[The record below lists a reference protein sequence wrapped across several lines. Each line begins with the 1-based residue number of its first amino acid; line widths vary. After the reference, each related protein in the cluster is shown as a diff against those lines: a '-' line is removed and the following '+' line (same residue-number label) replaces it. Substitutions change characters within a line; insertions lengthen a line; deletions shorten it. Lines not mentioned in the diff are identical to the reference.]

1 MEEKPLRSP
10 LSQGGLEIKC
20 SVTCNWT
27 DAENLELLTQL
38 IEKNYQFD
46 NRMTDD
52 SKSILESLDLE
63 VGIGEYESD
72 DEEDSGLPVE
82 IDDEIMEVDDEVI

>member
-1 MEEKPLRSP
+1 
-10 LSQGGLEIKC
+10 
-20 SVTCNWT
+20 
-27 DAENLELLTQL
+27 
-38 IEKNYQFD
+38 
-46 NRMTDD
+46 MTDD

-82 IDDEIMEVDDEVI
+82 IDDEIMEVDDEVIELN